1 MHNMNYTARSLTAK
15 PFFWLLLVSPLLLG
29 LGSCRHFFG
38 KRVRGDGNIKTEER
52 PVGKFKEV
60 EVSGAAK
67 VMVTQ
72 SDHSSVKIEGDE
84 NLLPYIEVFQEGDK
98 IYVKDKPG
106 FNLQP
111 SGELLV
117 YVTSP
122 VFSNISASGACDI
135 IGQNKISNSEDLTLH
150 VSGAGDI
157 KMEVDAPR
165 LAAEVS
171 GSGSINLR
179 GKTKD
184 AELELTGAGHAHC
197 YDLLSENTKVD
208 ITGAGSAEVYA
219 SVKLRADVSGA
230 GNVNYKGNAEVSQR
244 VSGAGSVNKVN

>member
-1 MHNMNYTARSLTAK
+1 MNYTACTRNVKNNA
-15 PFFWLLLVSPLLLG
+15 WILLALPLLSG

-38 KRVRGDGNIKTEER
+38 KRIRGDGNIKTEER
-52 PVGKFKEV
+52 SVNNFKEV

-67 VMVTQ
+67 VMVSQ
-72 SDHSSVKIEGDE
+72 NDKASVKLEGDA
-84 NLLPYIEVFQEGDK
+84 NLLQYIEVFQEGDK
-98 IYVKDKPG
+98 IYIKDKPG
-106 FNLQP
+106 FNLEP
-111 SGELLV
+111 SGDLIV
-117 YVTSP
+117 YVSAP

-135 IGQNKISNSEDLTLH
+135 IGQSKITNSENLSLH

-171 GSGSINLR
+171 GSGSINLK
-179 GKTKD
+179 GQAKD
-184 AELELTGAGHAHC
+184 VDLELTGAGHAHC
-197 YDLLSENTKVD
+197 YELMAENTKVD

-219 SVKLRADVSGA
+219 SVKLTADVSGA
-230 GNVNYKGNAEVSQR
+230 GNVNYKGNAEVNQS